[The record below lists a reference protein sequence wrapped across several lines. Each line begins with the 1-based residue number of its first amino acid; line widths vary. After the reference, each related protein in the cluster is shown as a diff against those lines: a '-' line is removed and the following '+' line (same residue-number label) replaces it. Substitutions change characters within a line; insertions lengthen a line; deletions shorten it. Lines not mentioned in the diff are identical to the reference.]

1 MSTARFKKTEF
12 RIQEMQT
19 EIDALMTQLQSNS
32 KNVSS
37 SQSEQLQMLIEDLH
51 STNFQTQE
59 LSKESDQLTDALY
72 SQSDHDVIL
81 TQAQMKKIQ
90 GSLNQFLS
98 ITKQNLQNVEKEI
111 ELIEKSLQTIQEQ
124 NKVYTESLSKFRDNL
139 KMCDTQV
146 VKVLDQTAYNN
157 WNKIKQFFDV
167 DIIQTSVPL
176 GLIMK
181 VQLYILKLTEACNSN
196 SIKAKQQINED
207 LTALLIEI
215 NSQNQLFQN
224 INLLEQYIM
233 GILKSNNKVNLFIFI
248 QKCMNSMHF
257 NFCQIAQIFNQH
269 NISYKIQ
276 QSISQEI
283 GTKNQCLKS
292 LQVKKSQFMIEMEK
306 FKKQSKELT
315 TQVAQLEK
323 QLEKQIEAETQHL
336 LAMYLRDK
344 EQSISEIKKKYGKK
358 YFDNMLSDVK
368 QEFKKICLN
377 QQVLYANSI
386 EQAFLR
392 VDVINTQLMNNK
404 TKAQQLIQ
412 QYSQQKF
419 KKASSVIIQLNGI
432 DKREYLLELQQCKI
446 QLLQIENKVE
456 RKMIIQDLD
465 ELLLQIQYQIND
477 IKLRI
482 QASNVPQKIRSDSID
497 TQRKT
502 NRTIEHHRSQSQT
515 PIQSPQIPVPQITLQ
530 LLNINLPIN
539 NPKEI
544 FDSSEDP
551 IKSNNS
557 QLQLSFCENQ
567 SNKSKDQEK
576 LSKTILVQFNSSS
589 RITQQSNNIDS
600 LTNSR
605 NDENQNNQNNQQNQH
620 QSNPQKKPQLKEVR
634 NIMNN
639 SEQIQNSLKSSR
651 TKKETQQKQNNEFIQ
666 KNKLNIL
673 IYLKTQESDIAY
685 DPILNYDHD
694 PYTFGYRLFR
704 IDNQLNIY
712 KSSEEKINLENFEN
726 LEDLINQFT
735 IKYTQLENIKDI
747 EINNCSLTA
756 LKFQNI
762 YESTLRHACVDS
774 LALRHLR
781 VRFFPFVFL
790 GQQQSQLGL
799 AVNKDDIQS
808 LQKLFSK

>member
-12 RIQEMQT
+12 RIQELQN
-19 EIDALMTQLQSNS
+19 EIDTLMIQLQSNP
-32 KNVSS
+32 KNNSS
-37 SQSEQLQMLIEDLH
+37 SQSEHLQMIIEDLH

-59 LSKESDQLTDALY
+59 LSKESEQLTDALY

-90 GSLNQFLS
+90 YSLNQSLS
-98 ITKQNLQNVEKEI
+98 ITKQNLINVEKEI
-111 ELIEKSLQTIQEQ
+111 EFIEKALQTTLEQ
-124 NKVYTESLSKFRDNL
+124 NKIYNDSLNKFKENF
-139 KMCDTQV
+139 KMCDNQV
-146 VKVLDQTAYNN
+146 VKVLDQNAYNN
-157 WNKIKQFFDV
+157 WNKIKQFFDFDV
-167 DIIQTSVPL
+167 IQTSIPL

-181 VQLYILKLTEACNSN
+181 LQLYILKLTEVCNSN

-207 LTALLIEI
+207 LTTLLIEI
-215 NSQNQLFQN
+215 NSQNLLFQN
-224 INLLEQYIM
+224 INLLEQSITAV
-233 GILKSNNKVNLFIFI
+233 LKSNNKVNLFLFI
-248 QKCMNSMHF
+248 QKCLNSMHF
-257 NFCQIAQIFNQH
+257 NFCQLAQIFNQH

-276 QSISQEI
+276 LQIQQETS
-283 GTKNQCLKS
+283 TKNQSLKQ
-292 LQVKKSQFMIEMEK
+292 LQSKKSVFMIEIEK
-306 FKKQSKELT
+306 YKKQSKELT
-315 TQVAQLEK
+315 TQLTQLDK

-336 LAMYLRDK
+336 LTMYLRDK

-358 YFDNMLSDVK
+358 YFDGMLSDVK

-377 QQVLYANSI
+377 QQVQYANSI
-386 EQAFLR
+386 DQAFLR
-392 VDVINTQLMNNK
+392 VEVINSQLIKNK

-412 QYSQQKF
+412 EYSQQKF
-419 KKASSVIIQLNGI
+419 KKSSILILQLNGI

-446 QLLQIENKVE
+446 SLLQIENKVE
-456 RKMIIQDLD
+456 RKIQLQDLD

-482 QASNVPQKIRSDSID
+482 QASNIPQKIRSDSID

-515 PIQSPQIPVPQITLQ
+515 PIQSPRVVVPQITLQ

-551 IKSNNS
+551 IKSNQS

-576 LSKTILVQFNSSS
+576 LSKTVLVQFNSSS
-589 RITQQSNNIDS
+589 KIIQQQNNVDS
-600 LTNSR
+600 LINSR
-605 NDENQNNQNNQQNQH
+605 NDENQNNENQQQNQH

-651 TKKETQQKQNNEFIQ
+651 TKKEQKQISDCIN

-673 IYLKTQESDIAY
+673 IYLKIQDSEIAY
-685 DPILNYDHD
+685 DPILNYDND
-694 PYTFGYRLFR
+694 PFIFGYRLFR
-704 IDNQLNIY
+704 IDNQLNVY
-712 KSSEEKINLENFEN
+712 KSQEEKINLEKFDN
-726 LEDLINQFT
+726 LEELRNQFN
-735 IKYTQLENIKDI
+735 IKYTQLENIKEI
-747 EINNCSLTA
+747 EINSCSKTA

-781 VRFFPFVFL
+781 VRFFPFVFV
-790 GQQQSQLGL
+790 GNQQSHVGL
-799 AVNKDDIQS
+799 AVNKDDLQS